1 MQAMSRTAVRF
12 FVFILLS
19 CLVIQVNSQ
28 PCHEM
33 SQYSQC
39 STNSACGCLY
49 SASSNN
55 IAICGFLWVTCSEL
69 VSCESL
75 KNTCY
80 EPNHTCIHHPRC
92 HNLPLCY
99 PLLMSNQQMC
109 PQTTKVTTMT
119 TTSIRTTTTKKPIQ
133 QGKIKTE

>member
-1 MQAMSRTAVRF
+1 MQVMSRIAVRF

-19 CLVIQVNSQ
+19 CSVIQVTSQ
-28 PCHEM
+28 PCHGM

-49 SASSNN
+49 KASSDN
-55 IAICGFLWVTCSEL
+55 IAICGFLWVTCSEF

-75 KNTCY
+75 NNTCY
-80 EPNHTCIHHPRC
+80 EPNHTCIRHPRC
-92 HNLPLCY
+92 HNLPVCY
-99 PLLMSNQQMC
+99 PLSMSNQQMC

-119 TTSIRTTTTKKPIQ
+119 TTSIGTTTTTTKKPIP
-133 QGKIKTE
+133 QGK